1 MKSITYA
8 LLLLFA
14 LPFVFPVL
22 AQQASKDDL
31 VTLAKQFIDLLAKED
46 FAAAVK
52 NYDETMTKVFPETK
66 TRETWQT
73 LNAQVGAFKRQIGT
87 RTAKLGNF
95 DIIFVTCEFERAT
108 LDAKVVF
115 NEKKQI
121 AGLGFVPVDQSKPA
135 TPAAEDQK
143 PASIVERD
151 VTVGTGEWALPGTL
165 TLPKGDGKFAAV
177 VLVHGS
183 GPNDRDETIMENKPF
198 RDLAWGLA
206 ERGIA
211 VLRYDKRTKVHGK
224 EIVALKGN
232 FTVNEET
239 VDDALLAVALLKKE
253 PQINAKKIFVL
264 GHSLGGMMAPRIGKR
279 DAEIA
284 GLIILAGLTRP
295 LEDTIVE
302 QITYISSVDGSIS
315 EEEQKR
321 IDSLKQQVAKVK
333 ELTPDSKEFAMGV
346 PAAYW
351 LDLRGYYP
359 PEVAKTLKQPMLI
372 LQGEKD
378 YQVTMKDLENW
389 KAALSSRKDV
399 IFKSYPKLFHL
410 FIETED
416 KPAPS
421 NYDKAGHVAPYV
433 IDDIANWIKKN

>member
-1 MKSITYA
+1 M
-8 LLLLFA
+8 
-14 LPFVFPVL
+14 
-22 AQQASKDDL
+22 
-31 VTLAKQFIDLLAKED
+31 
-46 FAAAVK
+46 
-52 NYDETMTKVFPETK
+52 
-66 TRETWQT
+66 
-73 LNAQVGAFKRQIGT
+73 
-87 RTAKLGNF
+87 
-95 DIIFVTCEFERAT
+95 
-108 LDAKVVF
+108 
-115 NEKKQI
+115 
-121 AGLGFVPVDQSKPA
+121 PVDQSKPA
-135 TPAAEDQK
+135 TPASEAQK

-165 TLPKGDGKFAAV
+165 TLPKGEGKFVAV

-183 GPNDRDETIMENKPF
+183 GPNDRDETIIENKPF

-206 ERGIA
+206 EGGIA

-224 EIVALKGN
+224 EVVALKDH

-239 VDDALLAVALLKKE
+239 VDDALFAVALLRKE

-264 GHSLGGMMAPRIGKR
+264 GHSLGGMMATRIGKR

-284 GLIILAGLTRP
+284 GLIIMAGLTRP

-321 IDSLKQQVAKVK
+321 IDSLKQQAAKVK
-333 ELTPDSKEFAMGV
+333 ELKPGSTDFLIGA

-351 LDLRGYYP
+351 LDLRDYYP

-378 YQVTMKDLENW
+378 YQVTMKDFENW
-389 KAALSSRKDV
+389 KAVLASRKDV
-399 IFKSYPKLFHL
+399 VFKSYPKLFHL

-421 NYDKAGHVAPYV
+421 NYEKAGHVANYV
-433 IDDIANWIKKN
+433 IDDIANWIKKVQ